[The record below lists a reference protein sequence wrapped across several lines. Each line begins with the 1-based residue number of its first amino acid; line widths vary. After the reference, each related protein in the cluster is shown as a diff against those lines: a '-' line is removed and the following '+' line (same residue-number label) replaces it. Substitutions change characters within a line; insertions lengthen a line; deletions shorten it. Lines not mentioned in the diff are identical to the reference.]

1 MSSPVSQPERYC
13 CNCGA
18 KLSRY
23 NPTPLCWSCQE
34 EKRVSVTETK
44 AASLLPSLAPAYSSA
59 FTLRSILDTA
69 RRTKPLRL
77 SDAGQV
83 LKHFRSLH
91 QLTQRDLAALLE
103 FDQSYIS
110 RLENGQNLRDLATL
124 KHIAT
129 RLGIP
134 RQWLGITTEGS
145 PSLQS
150 SELIEVAPSVI
161 RLSQT
166 VRENGRADAA
176 VNELWPLILR
186 LDTLVA
192 QDNSNPRLFL
202 TLAAAQAM
210 LGVILGDLLPEESL
224 WISVHF
230 FKKAVAIVDEHG
242 DAMLKA
248 EVYRGCGNELRKHK
262 QYTEAISYLEQAFFL
277 APDRITK
284 GIAAALLARTYG
296 EMGDKENFRDAM
308 GSALYA
314 QDKASSFT
322 PTFNPVTVHEVHVRG
337 LLNTGQITAL
347 PSLLEQDTSRSLAVS
362 VAPQWY
368 VISQLTKAEAQFCI
382 GKIDD
387 GLANLKKALIGA
399 ELCRLP
405 HQVQRAIRSVQVVEA
420 YGPAKTVGDEAR
432 ALLGKLSQQ
441 TFQISSPQ

>member
-1 MSSPVSQPERYC
+1 MSSSVSPSERYC
-13 CNCGA
+13 RNCGA

-34 EKRVSVTETK
+34 EKRISVTETK
-44 AASLLPSLAPAYSSA
+44 AASSLPSLLPAYSSA
-59 FTLRSILDTA
+59 FTLRSILDTV

-77 SDAGQV
+77 SDVGQAF
-83 LKHFRSLH
+83 KHFRSLH
-91 QLTQRDLAALLE
+91 QLTQRDLAAILG

-110 RLENGQNLRDLATL
+110 KLENGQNLRDLATL
-124 KHIAT
+124 KHIAM

-134 RQWLGITTEGS
+134 GQWLGITTEGS
-145 PSLQS
+145 PGVQS

-186 LDTLVA
+186 LDTLTV
-192 QDNSNPRLFL
+192 QDNGNPRLFL
-202 TLAAAQAM
+202 TLAAAQAT
-210 LGVILGDLLPEESL
+210 LGVILGDLFPEEAL

-262 QYTEAISYLEQAFFL
+262 QYAEAIAYLERAFFL
-277 APDRITK
+277 APDGITR

-308 GSALYA
+308 GSVLYA
-314 QDKASSFT
+314 QDRIASFT

-337 LLNTGQITAL
+337 LLNVGQITAL
-347 PSLLEQDTSRSLAVS
+347 PPLLEQDTSRSLAVS

-368 VISQLTKAEAQFCI
+368 IISQLTRAEAQFCI

-387 GLANLKKALIGA
+387 GLANLKMALIGA
-399 ELCRLP
+399 ELCKLP
-405 HQVQRAIRSVQVVEA
+405 HQVQRAIRSVQAVEA
-420 YGPAKTVGDEAR
+420 YGPAKVVGDEAR
-432 ALLGKLSQQ
+432 VLLGKLAHQ
-441 TFQISSPQ
+441 TFQISSLQ